1 MNKEF
6 VKRFIV
12 STIGITVLG
21 LSISLISWHF
31 KLVTSGLP
39 GYALILN
46 YLTRFPLSTGL
57 FIANTVIL
65 LIALILAGKSAGIKG
80 IYGYTLLS
88 LVIAFSKSAFSLT
101 QVQLD
106 SLLLNIFLYI
116 LQGSIAAFAISFVV
130 YNKFSFGSYSSL
142 LPITDKYWPIT
153 PPKLFFILDFILS
166 LITAYYFGIQTGIF
180 LLINAGAF
188 FLVFQFT
195 LKCLNRAA
203 K

>member
-106 SLLLNIFLYI
+106 SLLLNVFLYI

-153 PPKLFFILDFILS
+153 PPKLFFVLDFILS

-188 FLVFQFT
+188 FLVFRFT
-195 LKCLNRAA
+195 LKCLNRAT